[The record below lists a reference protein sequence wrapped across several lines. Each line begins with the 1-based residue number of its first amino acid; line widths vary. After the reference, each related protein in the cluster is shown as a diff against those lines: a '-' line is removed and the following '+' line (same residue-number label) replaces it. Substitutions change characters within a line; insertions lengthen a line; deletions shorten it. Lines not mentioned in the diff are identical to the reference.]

1 VVTVVDDLYT
11 LADLARATG
20 AKRRSLQLWA
30 DAGAIMAD
38 QSTDR
43 AGTGTHRRF
52 PRDEAIIACVVH
64 AFALH
69 QIAIGELLRISMM
82 VRFWIQNNADF
93 GEDKP
98 RDILETA
105 IKGEGNALLV
115 YESWRD
121 DSLKKRPTKGLRLSM
136 GTAIRIGRVENPAGV
151 QHAISIFPTD
161 DDLEF
166 LHLKK
171 AEGFSSVIYLRNYLS
186 KIDG

>member
-1 VVTVVDDLYT
+1 MDSYT
-11 LADLARATG
+11 LADLARVTG

-69 QIAIGELLRISMM
+69 QIAIGELLRIAAM
-82 VRFWIQNNADF
+82 VRFWIRNNARYV
-93 GEDKP
+93 EDKP
-98 RDILETA
+98 RDILEMS
-105 IKGEGNALLV
+105 IKGEGNALLL

-121 DSLKKRPTKGLRLSM
+121 DSLKKRPTKGPRLST
-136 GTAIRIGRVENPAGV
+136 GTTIRIGEVEKPGGV
-151 QHAISIFPTD
+151 QHAISIFPAQEG
-161 DDLEF
+161 LEF
-166 LHLKK
+166 LHVHKPG
-171 AEGFSSVIYLRNYLS
+171 GFASIIFLRNYLS
-186 KIDG
+186 KIDD